1 MQQRHL
7 PTARMTMR
15 KRGLQIVAV
24 LLAVC
29 FVWAGSGVNYVRY
42 CCNDCRQAGIEH
54 ILNHACDHVHH
65 NDGGQTPCRNAGA
78 CQHADGCTLLRLHL
92 SDGGI
97 CSTVHIPPV
106 MAFEIPAL
114 PAMEET
120 ITLLTTPQTPA
131 ASPHCTAHTPPLS
144 GRRVSIQHQLFLL

>member
-1 MQQRHL
+1 M
-7 PTARMTMR
+7 ARMIMR
-15 KRGLQIVAV
+15 KRGLQIVVV

-54 ILNHACDHVHH
+54 VLHHACDDVHH
-65 NDGGQTPCRNAGA
+65 TPCHHADA

-92 SDGGI
+92 SEGGI

-106 MAFEIPAL
+106 MALEIPAL
-114 PAMEET
+114 PAQEEAIALQT
-120 ITLLTTPQTPA
+120 IPQAPV
-131 ASPHCTAHTPPLS
+131 ASRHCAAHTPPLS
-144 GRRVSIQHQLFLL
+144 GRSVSIQHQLFLL